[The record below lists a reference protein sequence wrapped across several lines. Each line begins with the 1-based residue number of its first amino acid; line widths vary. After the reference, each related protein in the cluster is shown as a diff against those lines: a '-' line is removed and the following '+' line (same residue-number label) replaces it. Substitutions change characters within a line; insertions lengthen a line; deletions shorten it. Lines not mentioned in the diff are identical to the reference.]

1 MVVEVC
7 GGGPQSPCLRPWTR
21 PSADQAPTATR
32 CRARYVAYRQ
42 AGYLTPFSVRRSP
55 YKQKLFTMGTHIIK
69 EYSNCRDTVRR
80 GARWGQG
87 RSFVGAPMQG
97 DFL

>member
-1 MVVEVC
+1 
-7 GGGPQSPCLRPWTR
+7 
-21 PSADQAPTATR
+21 
-32 CRARYVAYRQ
+32 
-42 AGYLTPFSVRRSP
+42 VRRSP